1 MAARKSGGW
10 VFADA
15 TERDTFGTAEGVSL
29 LDVCILQSDQTQHYF
44 DGAAWQPVPSGAASL
59 AATLAVGN
67 LTGGTSITVSV
78 GDAIIGIDATVAGS
92 DGSDYTIR
100 AGDHTAAEGVSRAGG
115 DLTIR
120 GGDTNAT
127 PNGSQGGA
135 LTLTSGSATPNGSP
149 GKLTAT
155 GGTGFRPNTSGLDAE
170 FGGATLLGSQSGGT
184 TLFRGTDND
193 GTAGG
198 GPSIIRGGDALP
210 TGTANSGG
218 GNLTIRAGNYRANL
232 GGGPPAAGR
241 LFLRGAGRNNV
252 AGFAGSV
259 TGPVKIYTAAVAD
272 AGDPTG
278 NYEGLA
284 SVVTGAITL
293 DTQAGVGVTA
303 TQGTGDITLRVGDTN
318 AVTGN
323 DPGSI
328 SLTAGSCLVE
338 NNFVQGGSLLFTA
351 GDGRANTVGGGGD
364 ITLIAGDNTRPGAP
378 AFAGAR
384 GGNLTLTAGNT
395 AADGVDSAA
404 GRVLLEGGDGTGTN
418 SNGGDVELAPG
429 AATGTGAPGRA
440 IIDGLLYPS
449 SDGTAGQVI
458 ITDGSADLS
467 FQTIRTAPW
476 VGSVGLN
483 DAGVEVFLSV
493 QGDGA
498 VIAAQGQQTYFLAP
512 ADLRGMKVEL
522 RSTDAAP
529 GGFPGNTDADVYVNR
544 SGTSSETV
552 GPVNISADQAY
563 EFEFTSPGVSA
574 GDLFSIGLTPTA
586 GAGEFQVV
594 ITFDYDWSTV

>member
-1 MAARKSGGW
+1 MARKSGTW
-10 VFADA
+10 VFDDA
-15 TERDTFGTAEGVSL
+15 TERDSFGVAEGVA
-29 LDVCILQSDQTQHYF
+29 DTDECILISDASRHYF
-44 DGAAWQPVPSGAASL
+44 DGAAWQPAVSAAAAL
-59 AATLAVGN
+59 AAVLAVGN
-67 LTGGTSITVSV
+67 LTGGTSIAVSV
-78 GDAIIGIDATVAGS
+78 GDAIVGIDATVPGS

-100 AGDHTAAEGVSRAGG
+100 AGDHTASEGVARAGG
-115 DLTIR
+115 DITIR

-170 FGGATLLGSQSGGT
+170 FGGATLLGALSGGT

-193 GTAGG
+193 GAAGG
-198 GPSIIRGGDALP
+198 GPSIVRGGDALP
-210 TGTANSGG
+210 TGTANSSG
-218 GNLTIRAGNYRANL
+218 GNLTIRAGNYRGNL
-232 GGGPPAAGR
+232 GGAPPAAGL
-241 LFLRGAGRNNV
+241 LFIRGAGRNNV
-252 AGFAGSV
+252 SGFAGSV

-284 SVVTGAITL
+284 SVATGAITL

-303 TQGTGDITLRVGDTN
+303 AQATGDITLRVGDTN
-318 AVTGN
+318 AATGN
-323 DPGSI
+323 APGSI
-328 SLTAGSCLVE
+328 SLTAGSCLVD

-364 ITLIAGDNTRPGAP
+364 ITLTAGDNTRPGAP

-395 AADGVDSAA
+395 AADGVNSAA

-418 SNGGDVELAPG
+418 SNGGDIELAPG

-440 IIDGLLYPS
+440 VIDGLSYPS
-449 SDGTAGQVI
+449 A
-458 ITDGSADLS
+458 DGSAGQAIVTDGAGDLS
-467 FQTIRTAPW
+467 FQSFRTKW

-483 DAGVEVFLSV
+483 DSGVEVFLSV
-493 QGDGA
+493 QGDGT

-544 SGTSSETV
+544 SGVSSETV
-552 GPVNISADQAY
+552 GPVNITADQAY

-574 GDLFSIGLTPTA
+574 GDLFSIGLTPTT